1 MNPTPAG
8 QNVILIG
15 YTSSGVELGTLT
27 EGTAARVP
35 GLAER
40 FNGICNSVADFFI
53 SAEGKANNSLHQ
65 LGDWVKSIAIRQKE
79 PETVLLQKSPEDGAI
94 QEKRCLLAAQ
104 ETLKAVQAHLPD
116 HLNHLKEALDNKKTL
131 TADSLMALSSGN
143 LRKVI
148 TAVSGIGTKL
158 GGSAAQPISKK
169 ATELLSEVTD
179 FLYKPPARLTDMTVS
194 DMGTISSANDALRNL
209 ETDNFETQFRN
220 KAGKLLT
227 DIEQYILPELMKLRP
242 ENITIP
248 SKEPVSG

>member
-15 YTSSGVELGTLT
+15 YTSPGIELGTLT
-27 EGTAARVP
+27 EGTAARAP

-40 FNGICNSVADFFI
+40 FSGICNSVADFFI
-53 SAEGKANNSLHQ
+53 SAKGKANNSLHQ

-79 PETVLLQKSPEDGAI
+79 PETVLLQKSPEASTI
-94 QEKRCLLAAQ
+94 QDNLHLLVAQ
-104 ETLKAVQAHLPD
+104 GTLKAVQTHLPD
-116 HLNHLKEALDNKKTL
+116 NLNDLKAALDNKETL
-131 TADSLMALSSGN
+131 TVDSLMDLSSEK

-220 KAGKLLT
+220 KAGELLT
-227 DIEQYILPELMKLRP
+227 DIEQHILPELMKLRP